1 MPNTTSTKKTLTA
14 RQEAALAR
22 HKEHHTAKHMS
33 LMRREMKNGKT
44 FSQAHKMAQKQ
55 VGK

>member
-1 MPNTTSTKKTLTA
+1 MGYTPKKNGGLTA

-22 HKEHHTAKHMS
+22 HKEHHTAKHMAF
-33 LMRREMKNGKT
+33 MRKEMKKGMT
-44 FSQAHKMAQKQ
+44 FTQAHKMAMKT